1 MDKNTL
7 CMGST
12 EGGANQ
18 ALTVGIGGQDIQLMG
33 DWKSNAYMEYL
44 DLTLER
50 KLSNMVKFVD
60 ETDALV
66 VGSWWLNAGD
76 RGFETC

>member
-1 MDKNTL
+1 
-7 CMGST
+7 
-12 EGGANQ
+12 
-18 ALTVGIGGQDIQLMG
+18 MG

-50 KLSNMVKFVD
+50 KLCNMVKFMD

-66 VGSWWLNAGD
+66 VGSWWLNAGNH
-76 RGFETC
+76 GFQTC

>member
-1 MDKNTL
+1 
-7 CMGST
+7 
-12 EGGANQ
+12 
-18 ALTVGIGGQDIQLMG
+18 MG

-66 VGSWWLNAGD
+66 AGSRWLSAVDCGVK
-76 RGFETC
+76 T